1 MKLLDPNIIAPDI
14 IYNNIQ
20 KKHAWN
26 DPPDLAAT
34 HVEELYSVT
43 SHLLDAKFSEQIKHD
58 FTACYSEMYFAAALM
73 ERSSFEITHPSDEGA
88 DFFVKNLNC
97 WLEVVAATNGVEG
110 NPNTI
115 PKQKMNVV
123 QSYPEKQVILRL
135 SNAFYTKANK
145 LRNDIKK
152 GLICKDQPIIL
163 CISGGGLIENIPM
176 HAEGGYPVITK
187 AVLPV
192 GDMMF
197 WLNRETHKLVSNEYK
212 YREGVNKNTTNGE
225 SMISTD
231 FFLNEEYNH
240 ISAVIYSWAN
250 AANPINRDRW
260 GCDFYTVH
268 NPSAI
273 NKLPSGIIRC
283 GTEYPVT
290 MNAESF
296 TMEPSI
302 SHEKS

>member
-1 MKLLDPNIIAPDI
+1 MKLLDPSITAPDI

-26 DPPDLAAT
+26 APRDLAAN

-43 SHLLDAKFSEQIKHD
+43 SHLLDAKFPEQIKHD

-73 ERSSFEITHPSDEGA
+73 ERSSFEMTHPSDKGA
-88 DFFVKNLNC
+88 DFFVENLNC
-97 WLEVVAATNGVEG
+97 WVEVTAATDGEEG

-115 PKQKMNVV
+115 PKRKKNVA
-123 QSYPEKQVILRL
+123 QRYPEKQVILRL
-135 SNAFYTKANK
+135 SSAFYTKANK
-145 LRNDIKK
+145 LKNDIDK
-152 GLICKDQPIIL
+152 GLISKDQPIII
-163 CISGGGLIENIPM
+163 CISGGGLIENLPM
-176 HAEGGYPVITK
+176 HAEGGYPVIAK
-187 AVLPV
+187 AVLPI
-192 GDMMF
+192 GDMVY
-197 WLNRETHKLVSNEYK
+197 WINKATHKISSTEYR
-212 YREGVNKNTTNGE
+212 YREGVNKNTKDGE

-240 ISAVIYSWAN
+240 ISAVIYSSAN
-250 AANPINRDRW
+250 AANPMHRDKW

-273 NKLPSGIIRC
+273 NKLPVGFIQSGA
-283 GTEYPVT
+283 EYPVT
-290 MNAESF
+290 SNDDSF
-296 TMEPSI
+296 TMESVL